1 MIEAGGDFFQ
11 DLAGPM
17 SLRAQV
23 ADHDATVCPSLSGE
37 SARGSGNSGR
47 VHCLAQGGTKLA
59 HMAQTA
65 GTCTREY

>member
-23 ADHDATVCPSLSGE
+23 ADHDSALCAHYPESLREGVE
-37 SARGSGNSGR
+37 I
-47 VHCLAQGGTKLA
+47 LAGY
-59 HMAQTA
+59 TA
-65 GTCTREY
+65 